1 MIRVSAQREQ
11 RHLVLNA
18 ARASIRAVER
28 RRVRCDWVC
37 CPRREEPMTNPTDIP
52 ERFRTAIRYEIAF
65 PEADA
70 KADQDSECCEV
81 RVDGELRRIRFHD
94 YHEIYTLPGLYEQ
107 LFYDV
112 LKCVSPAVLAELL
125 TDTMAETGV
134 DPGTIDALD
143 IGAGNGM
150 VGEELAHRG
159 IRSVVG
165 IDIIDEAAEAAERD
179 RPDVYDDYHVADL
192 TDLPPALERSLAD
205 RGYTCMTTA
214 AALGFGDIPPLAFAM
229 ALNLLADDAW
239 VAFTIKDRFL
249 DEEESGFSTLVN
261 RLCDEG
267 RLEVLAK
274 RRYRHR
280 LAVDGS
286 ELHYVAVIA
295 RRRQLAPLE
304 WAGARKLAT

>member
-1 MIRVSAQREQ
+1 
-11 RHLVLNA
+11 
-18 ARASIRAVER
+18 
-28 RRVRCDWVC
+28 
-37 CPRREEPMTNPTDIP
+37 MTNPTGTNRR
-52 ERFRTAIRYEIAF
+52 ERLGLRYEIVF

-70 KADQDSECCEV
+70 KADQDSECCDV
-81 RVDGELRRIRFHD
+81 RIDGAVRRIRFHD
-94 YHEIYTLPGLYEQ
+94 YNEIYAVPGLYEQ
-107 LFYDV
+107 LFYDE
-112 LKCVSPAVLAELL
+112 LKCQSPTVLTELL

-150 VGEELAHRG
+150 VAEELVKRG

-165 IDIIDEAAEAAERD
+165 VDIIEEAAEAAERD

-192 TDLPPALERSLAD
+192 TDLPADVETAMVERQFA
-205 RGYTCMTTA
+205 CMTTC
-214 AALGFGDIPPLAFAM
+214 AALGFGDIPPLAFAV

-249 DEEESGFSTLVN
+249 DGSEEEESGSATLVN
-261 RLCDEG
+261 RLCETG

-274 RRYRHR
+274 KEYRHR
-280 LAVDGS
+280 MAVDGR

-295 RRRQLAPLE
+295 RKREDAPLE
-304 WAGARKLAT
+304 WAGARQKFAR

>member
-1 MIRVSAQREQ
+1 
-11 RHLVLNA
+11 
-18 ARASIRAVER
+18 
-28 RRVRCDWVC
+28 
-37 CPRREEPMTNPTDIP
+37 MTNPTGTNQR
-52 ERFRTAIRYEIAF
+52 ERLGLRYEIAF

-81 RVDGELRRIRFHD
+81 RIDGETRRIRFHD
-94 YHEIYTLPGLYEQ
+94 YNEIYNLPGLYEQ
-107 LFYDV
+107 LFYHE
-112 LKCVSPAVLAELL
+112 LKCVSPTVLTELL
-125 TDTMAETGV
+125 TETMAETGT
-134 DPGTIDALD
+134 DPGTVDALD

-150 VGEELAHRG
+150 VGEELVNRG

-165 IDIIDEAAEAAERD
+165 VDIIEEAAEAAERD

-192 TDLPPALERSLAD
+192 TDLPPAVERSMKE
-205 RGYTCMTTA
+205 RGFTCMTTA
-214 AALGFGDIPPLAFAM
+214 AALGFGDIPPLAFAI

-239 VAFTIKDRFL
+239 VAFTIKDKFL
-249 DEEESGFSTLVN
+249 DEDAEESGFSTLVN

-280 LAVDGS
+280 LAVDGR
-286 ELHYVAVIA
+286 ELHYVAVVA

-304 WAGARKLAT
+304 WAGARKFGR

>member
-1 MIRVSAQREQ
+1 
-11 RHLVLNA
+11 
-18 ARASIRAVER
+18 
-28 RRVRCDWVC
+28 
-37 CPRREEPMTNPTDIP
+37 MTNPTGVP
-52 ERFRTAIRYEIAF
+52 ERDRFATRYKIAF

-70 KADQDSECCEV
+70 EADQDSECCEV
-81 RVDGELRRIRFHD
+81 ELDGEPKRIRFHD
-94 YHEIYTLPGLYEQ
+94 YHEIYALPGLYEQ
-107 LFYDV
+107 LFYDE
-112 LKCVSPAVLAELL
+112 LKCVSPTVLTELL

-134 DPGTIDALD
+134 DPGTVDALD

-150 VGEELAHRG
+150 VGEELVKRG
-159 IRSVVG
+159 IRSVAGV
-165 IDIIDEAAEAAERD
+165 DIIDEAAEAAERD

-205 RGYTCMTTA
+205 RGFTCMTTA
-214 AALGFGDIPPLAFAM
+214 AALGFGDIPPLAFAI

-249 DEEESGFSTLVN
+249 DEDAEESGFATLVN

-280 LAVDGS
+280 LAVDGRG
-286 ELHYVAVIA
+286 LHYVAVIA
-295 RRRQLAPLE
+295 RRRDLAPLE
-304 WAGARKLAT
+304 WAGARRRFTR